1 MQVLASALAGFERIG
16 AGFVLVLI
24 GTGVANYLFVV
35 GPNLGGINGGVYAVL
50 LCLKLGLFGVMLAL
64 AALNRFHLTP
74 LLQQSIAAGDYNV
87 AIRALRRS
95 MALEFGA
102 VVLILGL
109 VAWLGTLAPD

>member
-1 MQVLASALAGFERIG
+1 MTRINLLPWREERR
-16 AGFVLVLI
+16 
-24 GTGVANYLFVV
+24 
-35 GPNLGGINGGVYAVL
+35 
-50 LCLKLGLFGVMLAL
+50 KQRQKDFGVMLAL

-109 VAWLGTLAPD
+109 VAWLGTVAPD